1 MTDTIFKLESYKG
14 AITASWKVPKTNR
27 QVIGAIKRLV
37 KFYFRCKQAKFLTAE
52 ALDAIK
58 RYAARLQEL
67 GFAALAGLAKHPEL
81 KSVLADIQAE
91 QPPEFMSEVA
101 EEKMR
106 THEKSICSL
115 CKVPLVYPAYIVWRR
130 GLEVVDKSA
139 PIGIICLKN
148 RIRKLNDLT
157 IALSMAEVTSN
168 DGTAQAEKTDREI
181 PGFVGQN

>member
-1 MTDTIFKLESYKG
+1 MTDIVFKLQSYKG
-14 AITASWKVPKTNR
+14 AITASWKVPRTNR
-27 QVIGAIKRLV
+27 QIIGAIKRLI

-58 RYAARLQEL
+58 KYAAKLQEL
-67 GFAALAGLAKHPEL
+67 GFEALSGLVKYPEL
-81 KSVLADIQAE
+81 KSLLADIQSE
-91 QPPEFMSEVA
+91 KPPEFMSEVV

-130 GLEVVDKSA
+130 GTEIVDKSA

-157 IALSMAEVTSN
+157 IALSRTEVPSN
-168 DGTAQAEKTDREI
+168 ERTAPAEKTDSVL
-181 PGFVGQN
+181 PGILG